1 MRTATAS
8 PLAAAARDARS
19 RLRTA
24 APELADSFDANL
36 ERAAEVISRR
46 LLGAFAR
53 ENPAGAA
60 MIDEGALGPVSVCR
74 HGFGRIEVHDLA
86 GAGADPA
93 VLLDRLVGDDAG
105 RAGVARELLDATVN
119 LALAYARAPSSVAYA
134 RSPSAGAY
142 LFRVPPDADEHAAA
156 LERLATEG
164 HNLHP
169 CARTRLGWSTEEV
182 LAYDLEAVRVPVGFV
197 AVRRDLHLG
206 DDVGRLVLDALPGA
220 PDPRRYAVVP
230 VHGWQRDRIRRGR
243 HADLV
248 AAGALLPLD
257 AELTASTTAAIRT
270 VLLPNERNGVRY
282 LKLALDI
289 QITSTRRSISVASTH
304 NGPILSRLVARLLT
318 EAPGGERVLVLGEP
332 ASCAVLAP
340 AGRGTPPDFSE
351 RDFSAIARSGLSG
364 RLGDGREIAVPGAAL
379 YAASPGTGAPV
390 LAEIVDRFAAA
401 RGLRDRAAAAL
412 GFIGEYA
419 TMLLPPLLWLATR
432 HGIGLEAH
440 LQNCVPTFVDG
451 VPHRLALRDMA
462 GLRVHPPRLSGAA
475 DLWPGSVVVTDD
487 VEVLRAKVAYTALQ
501 AHLGELVVRLVY
513 SHGLDEP
520 AAWRAV
526 RTVVDELYD
535 GLRADPIAADRARA
549 DHAFLTADVVPHK
562 ALLEMRLA
570 AYRGWAGDRHVPV
583 ENPLR

>member
-1 MRTATAS
+1 MRTATAT
-8 PLAAAARDARS
+8 PLAAAAREAEA
-19 RLRTA
+19 RLRIA
-24 APELADSFDANL
+24 APELVEGFGANL
-36 ERAAEVISRR
+36 SRAADVISRR

-53 ENPAGAA
+53 ENAAGAT
-60 MIDEGALGPVSVCR
+60 MIDEGALGPVAVGR
-74 HGFGRIEVHDLA
+74 HGFGRVEVHDLA
-86 GAGADPA
+86 GGGADPA
-93 VLLDRLVGDDAG
+93 VLLDRLAG
-105 RAGVARELLDATVN
+105 EDPGAAGVARELLDATVN
-119 LALAYARAPSSVAYA
+119 LALAYARTPISGTGFQLRAQA
-134 RSPSAGAY
+134 
-142 LFRVPPDADEHAAA
+142 DADEHAAA

-169 CARTRLGWSTEEV
+169 CARTRLGWAIDDV

-206 DDVGRLVLDALPGA
+206 DDLGRLVLDELPEA

-248 AAGALLPLD
+248 SAGALLPLD
-257 AELTASTTAAIRT
+257 TELTASTTAAIRT
-270 VLLPNERNGVRY
+270 VLLPNERNGIRY

-318 EAPGGERVLVLGEP
+318 DAPGGERVLLLGEP
-332 ASCAVLAP
+332 AGCAVLAP
-340 AGRGTPPDFSE
+340 PGRGTVDFSE
-351 RDFSAIARSGLSG
+351 RDFSAIARAGLTG
-364 RLGDGREIAVPGAAL
+364 RLSDEREIAVPGAAL
-379 YAASPGTGAPV
+379 YATAPGARSPV
-390 LAEIVDRFAAA
+390 LAELVDRFAAV
-401 RGLRDRAAAAL
+401 RGQPDRAAAAL

-419 TMLLPPLLWLATR
+419 AMLLPPMLWLATR

-440 LQNCVPTFVDG
+440 LQNCVPTFIEG
-451 VPHRLALRDMA
+451 VPHRLVLRDMA
-462 GLRVHPPRLSGAA
+462 GLRVYPPRLAGGA

-487 VEVLRAKVAYTALQ
+487 VDVLRAKVAYTALQ
-501 AHLGELVVRLVY
+501 AHLGELVARLVY
-513 SHGLDEP
+513 SHGLDEA

-526 RTVVDELYD
+526 RAIVDELYD
-535 GLRADPIAADRARA
+535 DLRADPITTDRARA